1 MWSLPD
7 INRMNAE
14 AAKESKQ
21 IERALKT
28 GKLGGKKIR
37 CDSAEYDREHCGG
50 EVYLDPWYDIFSDDP
65 KGIIAQCEYH
75 RDHEG
80 PPEGYF
86 YCDGCNRTMV
96 ENYTWEMYRHMGDE
110 GILCLPC
117 YAYEIIHDDERW
129 IPLTDVGIEA
139 VTKKQIRK
147 APHCIGVKMPIP
159 KEIRFVNNVEFD
171 SMDGHC
177 ISGRGVEE
185 IKQTLRELQS
195 EGATR
200 ALLILDAAYQFAVSI
215 GVYAEAE
222 KAVSA

>member
-28 GKLGGKKIR
+28 GKHGGKKIR

-65 KGIIAQCEYH
+65 KG
-75 RDHEG
+75 
-80 PPEGYF
+80 
-86 YCDGCNRTMV
+86 
-96 ENYTWEMYRHMGDE
+96 
-110 GILCLPC
+110 
-117 YAYEIIHDDERW
+117 
-129 IPLTDVGIEA
+129 
-139 VTKKQIRK
+139 
-147 APHCIGVKMPIP
+147 
-159 KEIRFVNNVEFD
+159 
-171 SMDGHC
+171 

-215 GVYAEAE
+215 GVYAEVE